1 MNWTELL
8 KFVGGGTALLAI
20 AAWLIRS
27 LMLQVFSRDI
37 ERYKSVLK
45 KEADKEIESLKIS
58 LNIEASKHQIR
69 FSKLQERRASVIE
82 ETYKKIVSL
91 EDLAAYLTTEAKTED
106 YERLKEK
113 ANKFIDEFFEFNS
126 FFEAHAI
133 YFPEN
138 IVNKIKD
145 FNYLIF
151 NLSINIVYHSKPE
164 NIENFIEAFREKEK
178 FIESR
183 NKEIRKFIESEFRKL
198 LGVTD

>member
-45 KEADKEIESLKIS
+45 KEADKEIESLKVS
-58 LNIEASKHQIR
+58 LNIEASEHQIR
-69 FSKLQERRASVIE
+69 FAKLQERRASIIE

-91 EDLAAYLTTEAKTED
+91 ENSAAYLTTEVETED
-106 YERLKEK
+106 YARLKEK
-113 ANKFIDEFFEFNS
+113 ADEFIDEFFEFNS

-133 YFPEN
+133 YFPGN
-138 IVNKIKD
+138 IAKKVKD

-151 NLSINIVYHSKPE
+151 DFSINTVYHSKPE
-164 NIENFIEAFREKEK
+164 DIKKFIKAFRGKEK
-178 FIESR
+178 SFESR
-183 NKEIRKFIESEFRKL
+183 NQEIKRFLESEFRKL